1 MFDPHT
7 RLCCL
12 LPVALQGL
20 GVKRRSVNRAFM
32 YFYTAAQAGHSQAM
46 YNTAMMQLAGRGT
59 QRSCRPAA
67 RLLKQLAE
75 KGLVAVALQQG
86 HEHFFRGQYAQVRG
100 GSGTSWVLLNTVGT
114 GCSAVVVYTQGIMHS
129 CTPSPD
135 TTAWTDQTPKG
146 VLVCIGC

>member
-1 MFDPHT
+1 LFRFLTHPHLHT
-7 RLCCL
+7 HTTTLH
-12 LPVALQGL
+12 LPQGL

-86 HEHFFRGQYAQVRG
+86 HEHFFRGQYAQV
-100 GSGTSWVLLNTVGT
+100 
-114 GCSAVVVYTQGIMHS
+114 SA
-129 CTPSPD
+129 
-135 TTAWTDQTPKG
+135 
-146 VLVCIGC
+146 